1 MAQVMPPWEREQM
14 QHTIRYDHQQ
24 QKAKQEKQELIM
36 TSKNRKCE
44 QHITQLLEQNRNL
57 RADNTTLRQKNTET
71 DGENFQL
78 RIAYNELKDLYLEN
92 LQKLHNLETSL
103 PRQ

>member
-44 QHITQLLEQNRNL
+44 HE
-57 RADNTTLRQKNTET
+57 
-71 DGENFQL
+71 F
-78 RIAYNELKDLYLEN
+78 
-92 LQKLHNLETSL
+92 S
-103 PRQ
+103 